1 MAQDYYSVVP
11 KRHAPV
17 PLRTT
22 PEARYWAKFHGR
34 TDLTLPASV
43 TRVEF
48 APTEPH
54 DFVVSAST
62 RLTVVDGKTNKIL
75 RTIGSFKD
83 VAYGGSFKRDGR
95 LISAGCENGIVQ
107 VFDVHKRALLRVFEG
122 HTGAVRTAMFSFEGL
137 RLVSGSDDRTVR
149 VWDLPQKQQLTTLD
163 GHGDYVRAQTAS
175 KQAPHLWA
183 TGCYDH
189 KFRLYDLRTQGV
201 VLTLNHEYP
210 VESIL
215 LLPGGGLAV
224 TAGGPEVRIFDL
236 FAGGR
241 LLRRLTN
248 HAKAVTSICVDP
260 SGSRLLTGG
269 LDEQIK
275 VHDINT
281 FEVQASM
288 SFPGQILS
296 IDMSPNGSRLAA
308 GLASGVC
315 AIRNYQTA
323 AATNRSGPAEDFATR
338 RRSDEVKMFMKL
350 ARGEART
357 KIVGPVPGSRRYF
370 LRGKHEGPREGDEI
384 VGAEKRV
391 KLQPYDHL
399 LRKFAYGAALDKAV
413 RKGRA
418 AITAAVLED
427 LIHRNGLEIAVSN
440 RSPDR
445 LLPLLMLV
453 EKNISNPRYTEVMI
467 ELANII
473 MDVYA
478 KVLGRFKEVD
488 QAVTRVRN
496 VVQRELQTE
505 NELMRLMGLLDIATS
520 GASDR
525 VSPELT
531 ELTAV

>member
-1 MAQDYYSVVP
+1 MSQDFLSVVP

-34 TDLTLPASV
+34 TDITLPASV

-48 APTEPH
+48 GPVDPH
-54 DFVVSAST
+54 DLLISAST
-62 RLTVVDGKTNKIL
+62 RLTVVDGKTNKLL

-95 LISAGCENGIVQ
+95 LVSAGCENGIVQ

-122 HTGAVRTAMFSFEGL
+122 HSGAVRTAMFSYEGL
-137 RLVSGSDDRTVR
+137 RLVSGSDDKTVR
-149 VWDLPQKQQLTTLD
+149 VWDLPQKQQVATLD
-163 GHGDYVRAQTAS
+163 GHEDYVRAQTAS

-189 KFRLYDLRTQGV
+189 KFRLYDLRAQGI
-201 VLTLNHEYP
+201 VLTLNHGYP
-210 VESIL
+210 VESVL

-248 HAKAVTSICVDP
+248 HAKAVTSVCVDP

-269 LDEQIK
+269 LDQKIK
-275 VHDINT
+275 VHDMNT
-281 FEVQASM
+281 FEVQTSM
-288 SFPGQILS
+288 SFRGQILS

-308 GLASGVC
+308 GLADGIC

-323 AATNRSGPAEDFATR
+323 AAIDRSGPTEDFATR
-338 RRSDEVKMFMKL
+338 RRSDEVKLFMKL
-350 ARGEART
+350 ARGES
-357 KIVGPVPGSRRYF
+357 KPKVVGPVPGSRRYF
-370 LRGKHEGPREGDEI
+370 LRGKHEGPRDGDII
-384 VGAEKRV
+384 VGPEKRV
-391 KLQPYDHL
+391 KLQPYDRL
-399 LRKFAYGAALDKAV
+399 LRKFQYGAALDKAMQ
-413 RKGRA
+413 KGRVA
-418 AITAAVLED
+418 TTAAVLED
-427 LIHRNGLEIAVSN
+427 LLHRNGLRIAVSN

-445 LLPLLMLV
+445 LLPLLSLI
-453 EKNISNPRYTEVMI
+453 ERNISNSRYTKVMI

-473 MDVYA
+473 MDVYV
-478 KVLGRFKEVD
+478 KVLGRFRLVD
-488 QAVTRVRN
+488 QALFRVLRI
-496 VVQRELQTE
+496 VQRELRTE

-520 GASDR
+520 GVSER
-525 VSPELT
+525 VAPELI
-531 ELTAV
+531 ELTSA